1 MVDRSIDAM
10 LAEWRAL
17 ERELERTSDEEV
29 RAGIEARLEAIRA
42 EYQAAQKSREGLV
55 DERPPRPK
63 PP

>member
-1 MVDRSIDAM
+1 MVDRSIDDI

-17 ERELERTSDEEV
+17 ERELERSSDAEE
-29 RAGIEARLEAIRA
+29 RARIEARLETLRA

-55 DERPPRPK
+55 DERPPRPE